1 MGEAIKAH
9 QWQSIAMMGD
19 AIKAHQW
26 QSIAIHRLL
35 SATRA
40 CERERERERDSS
52 IPQRSSVV
60 AGTIG
65 HGVHDEPVLMAIDDA
80 EPASLGQH
88 GKPDRLCDA
97 AVRER
102 ECLRALLMRVGPH
115 WL

>member
-1 MGEAIKAH
+1 MGE
-9 QWQSIAMMGD
+9 

-40 CERERERERDSS
+40 CERERDSS

-65 HGVHDEPVLMAIDDA
+65 QSVHEQPVLMAIDDD
-80 EPASLGQH
+80 ELASLGQH
-88 GKPDRLCDA
+88 GKSDRLCHA

-102 ECLRALLMRVGPH
+102 ERFRALLMRVGPH

>member
-1 MGEAIKAH
+1 
-9 QWQSIAMMGD
+9 MGD

-35 SATRA
+35 RATRA
-40 CERERERERDSS
+40 CERERERERERDSS

-65 HGVHDEPVLMAIDDA
+65 HGVHDEPVLMTIDDA

-102 ECLRALLMRVGPH
+102 ECFRALLMRVGPH

>member
-1 MGEAIKAH
+1 MGE
-9 QWQSIAMMGD
+9 

-65 HGVHDEPVLMAIDDA
+65 QSVHEQPVLMAIDDD
-80 EPASLGQH
+80 ELASLGQH
-88 GKPDRLCDA
+88 GKPDRLRHA

-102 ECLRALLMRVGPH
+102 ERFRALLMRVGPH